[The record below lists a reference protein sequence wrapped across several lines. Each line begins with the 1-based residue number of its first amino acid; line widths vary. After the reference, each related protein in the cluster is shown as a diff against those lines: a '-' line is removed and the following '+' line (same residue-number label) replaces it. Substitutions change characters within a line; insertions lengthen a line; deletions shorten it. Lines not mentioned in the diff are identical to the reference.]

1 MIGLGFQGFLGL
13 GAIYPAVSVALK
25 NLQSWLGVG
34 HGVLHKGGQD
44 VSRFENIS
52 VLGRAVSVTFA
63 INIITDI
70 PRTNLAVPR
79 GGNA

>member
-1 MIGLGFQGFLGL
+1 M
-13 GAIYPAVSVALK
+13 S
-25 NLQSWLGVG
+25 
-34 HGVLHKGGQD
+34 H
-44 VSRFENIS
+44 FENIS

-70 PRTNLAVPR
+70 PRTNLAVPS

>member
-1 MIGLGFQGFLGL
+1 MMCVTEVDRMCR
-13 GAIYPAVSVALK
+13 A
-25 NLQSWLGVG
+25 
-34 HGVLHKGGQD
+34 
-44 VSRFENIS
+44 FENIS

-63 INIITDI
+63 KNIITDI